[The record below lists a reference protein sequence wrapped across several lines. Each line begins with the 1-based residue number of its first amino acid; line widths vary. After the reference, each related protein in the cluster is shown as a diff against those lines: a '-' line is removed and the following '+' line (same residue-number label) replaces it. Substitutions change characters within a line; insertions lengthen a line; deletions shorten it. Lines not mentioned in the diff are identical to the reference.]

1 VIVAYPGRTKTPRNL
16 QQIDIALQAMSL
28 STRMQPT
35 VTSKLPDVGTT
46 IFTVMSQLAADCRAI
61 NLSQGFPSFNPPTA
75 LTDRIAWHLRH
86 DGNQYAPMSGIPELR
101 AAIAGKTTRL
111 QSRQVDADNEVTV
124 CTGATE
130 GLFSA
135 IQAIV
140 RPGDEVIVFDPAY
153 DSYEPSVTLAG
164 GLTRHVPLTIAEN
177 GNDFCID
184 WQRFEDT
191 ISDKTRLVI
200 VNFPHNPTG
209 AILSAA
215 DLDRLAVVVR
225 DTPAYLL
232 SDEVY
237 EHIVFD
243 GERHLSLA
251 SHDELWPRSLVM
263 CSFGKTFHA
272 TGWKVGYCLAP
283 AELTREFRKV
293 HQFTTFAVS
302 TPMQHGL
309 ADYLQSDPAFYEQ
322 LSAFYQQK
330 RDHFCSLLADTR
342 LSFEPPRST
351 FFQIV
356 NYAAISEEHDV
367 DLAIRWTREIGV
379 ASIPISLFCEQP
391 FTGTRLRFCF
401 AKDDATL
408 SEAVGRLAKL

>member
-1 VIVAYPGRTKTPRNL
+1 MPA
-16 QQIDIALQAMSL
+16 
-28 STRMQPT
+28 T
-35 VTSKLPDVGTT
+35 VSSKLPDVSTT
-46 IFTVMSQLAADCRAI
+46 IFTVMSQLAADCGAI
-61 NLSQGFPSFNPPTA
+61 NLSQGFPSFDPPEA
-75 LTDRIAWHLRH
+75 LTDRIAWHLKH
-86 DGNQYAPMSGIPELR
+86 DGNQYAPMSGIPDLR
-101 AAIAGKTTRL
+101 SAIAEKTKRT
-111 QSRQVDADNEVTV
+111 QSRDVNERWEVTV

-135 IQAIV
+135 IQALV

-164 GLTRHVPLTIAEN
+164 GITRHVPLAIADN
-177 GNDFCID
+177 GTDFGID
-184 WQRFEDT
+184 WQRFEDALN
-191 ISDKTRLVI
+191 DKTRLVI

-209 AILSAA
+209 AILGKA
-215 DLDRLAVVVR
+215 DLDQLA
-225 DTPAYLL
+225 TLLANSSAYLL

-243 GERHLSLA
+243 GEHHLSVA

-283 AELTREFRKV
+283 RELTREFRKV

-309 ADYLQSDPAFYEQ
+309 ADYLSSDPQFYED
-322 LSAFYQQK
+322 LSAFYQSK
-330 RDHFCSLLADTR
+330 RDHFCELLAGTR
-342 LSFEPPRST
+342 FKFAPARST

-356 NYAAISEEHDV
+356 DYSDISDESDV
-367 DLAIRWTREIGV
+367 DLAKTWTREIGV
-379 ASIPISLFCEQP
+379 ASIPLSVFSEEP
-391 FTGTRLRFCF
+391 FTGSRLRFCF
-401 AKDDATL
+401 AKDDDTL
-408 SEAVGRLAKL
+408 NEAVERLASL